1 LRREGGQ
8 GDGARTAVAAH
19 TPTGTRRLPPPPPK
33 TTGADTPIAKFFINC
48 LAERAEDVAAYLV
61 PLVRAVPREA
71 PVPLLG
77 GHRSAY
83 IRFLTRPKAL
93 AQILARVFTGQR
105 KDLHVKE
112 G

>member
-1 LRREGGQ
+1 L
-8 GDGARTAVAAH
+8 
-19 TPTGTRRLPPPPPK
+19 LCPPPPRINNNERPA
-33 TTGADTPIAKFFINC
+33 GADTPIAKFFINC
-48 LAERAEDVAAYLV
+48 LAEKAEDVAAYLV
-61 PLVRAVPREA
+61 PLVRAVPREP
-71 PVPLLG
+71 PVPVLG